1 MTNRSNRVALTLT
14 EVLIAAVILAIAAL
28 PVMAIFSTSNQTLER
43 TDLRRQSRHYTGE
56 ILARVKRQSLHDLW
70 KNFGPYDVAGLDAEA
85 GRLRDRI
92 AEMDQQGKLVPGAQD
107 QVNPLGF
114 TQDLLE
120 EMRRD
125 GFDARVR
132 FEFYTRKE
140 LGVRPEGFAAK
151 VKDKV
156 DPVIGLHHMQAGW
169 AEVTIVEAGDPTAII
184 SQVREPI
191 MCAAIVGRPGMKL
204 SSCPAVN
211 PAVRKRYGPLLA
223 RREAA
228 L

>member
-1 MTNRSNRVALTLT
+1 MKKRNAMTLT
-14 EVLIAAVILAIAAL
+14 EILIATVIMLIAAF
-28 PVMAIFSTSNQTLER
+28 PVMAIFSTSHQSLER
-43 TDLRRQSRHYTGE
+43 TDVRRTARHYTSE

-70 KNFGPYDVAGLDAEA
+70 KNFGPWDAAGLDAEA

-92 AEMDQQGKLVPGAQD
+92 AEMDPNGKLVAGAQD
-107 QVNPLGF
+107 LVNPLGF
-114 TQDLLE
+114 TQDMLT

-125 GFDARVR
+125 GYDARVR
-132 FEFYTRKE
+132 FEFYTREE
-140 LGVRPEGFAAK
+140 LGVSPAQFSQK
-151 VKDKV
+151 KKDKV

-169 AEVTIVEAGDPTAII
+169 AEVQIIEAGKPKEVI

-191 MCAAIVGRPGMKL
+191 MCPAIVGRPGMKL

-211 PAVRKRYGPLLA
+211 PNVRKKYGPLLA
-223 RREAA
+223 RREAS